1 MKYIHILLI
10 SLLFLQCTNEDKK
23 QETTPQQHET
33 IDPNSIEAIEQDIL
47 DNPESPNVYLKRA
60 NYFARKAE
68 FGKAIDDINR
78 ALTITPDVPEIN
90 FQKAEL
96 LFNKA
101 GKDINPL
108 LYDQAEI
115 YLNKTLELDSSN
127 TNADILMAKIKIIK
141 KEDDLALKYLND
153 ALRTSPT
160 LSEPYLLK
168 GIIYLDHGNMQ
179 LAQSSFQT
187 AVEMDAT
194 SYDANAEL
202 GYLYTLDTNETG
214 LIYLDAAAQIDTTMV
229 EPWRNKGLLLKYLG
243 RPQEAIE
250 SFQHILQID
259 STFEEAYYNIGVC
272 YIDSYRDDAPQQV
285 KDTIV
290 RGAINNFAKAV
301 ELNPNY
307 VLALYNL
314 GYSYEFIG
322 KKDSALIYYKRAI
335 DLEPD
340 FELVNEALRRF

>member
-1 MKYIHILLI
+1 MKYIHLILI
-10 SLLFLQCTNEDKK
+10 SLLFIQCNHEEK
-23 QETTPQQHET
+23 QQEIIPQQQE
-33 IDPNSIEAIEQDIL
+33 IDPNSIEAIEQEIL

-60 NYFARKAE
+60 DYFARKAE

-78 ALTITPDVPEIN
+78 ALTITPDVTEIN

-115 YLNKTLELDSSN
+115 YLNKTLELDSTN

-153 ALRTSPT
+153 ALRISPT

-168 GIIYLDHGNMQ
+168 GILYLDHGNLQ
-179 LAQSSFQT
+179 LAQSSLQT

-202 GYLYTLDTNETG
+202 GYIYTLDTNETG
-214 LIYLDAAAQIDTTMV
+214 LIYLDAAAQIDTTMI
-229 EPWRNKGLLLKYLG
+229 EPWRNKGLLLRNLG
-243 RPQEAIE
+243 RPKEAIK

-272 YIDSYRDDAPQQV
+272 YIDSYRDNAPQQV
-285 KDTIV
+285 RDTIV
-290 RGAINNFAKAV
+290 RGAINYFKKAV
-301 ELNPNY
+301 ELNPDY

-314 GYSYEFIG
+314 GYSYEFSG
-322 KKDSALIYYKRAI
+322 NRDSALIYYKRAI
-335 DLEPD
+335 DIEPD